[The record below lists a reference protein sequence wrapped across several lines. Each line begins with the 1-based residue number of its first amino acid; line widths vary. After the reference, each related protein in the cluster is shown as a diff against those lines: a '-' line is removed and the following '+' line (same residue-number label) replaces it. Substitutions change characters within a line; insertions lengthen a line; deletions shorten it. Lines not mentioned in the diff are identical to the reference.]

1 MRRFAVVIL
10 LCLAVAGTA
19 VAGFSFAGV
28 VSPQATRVT
37 TNVTVHGGEYY
48 FNLSQNSAPVG
59 TVVFTFVND
68 GDVGHDFQIAGK
80 STPVINHGETATLTV
95 DFTKPGTYPYL
106 CSVGEHAIYGM
117 QGVFT
122 VTGTAVTTTATT
134 TTTGGTTTGTTTTA
148 PTTTTATPTTVKVT
162 EKEFKIILPSTTK
175 RVAYYK
181 KVPVVKR
188 VNGKKKKVYV
198 KKKFYKRVSVQ
209 KPVKAGPV
217 HFVVHNIGKIP
228 HNFVIAGQQT
238 LVLASGKT
246 GTLDVDLTPGKYPY
260 ECSITGHA
268 ALGMKGTLVVK

>member
-80 STPVINHGETATLTV
+80 STPVIAHGETATLTV

-134 TTTGGTTTGTTTTA
+134 TT
-148 PTTTTATPTTVKVT
+148 ATPTTVKVT

-181 KVPVVKR
+181 KVPVVKT